1 MQFKFKSLV
10 VACAFV
16 AAGAAH
22 AAAGDLTL
30 ETGASISAP
39 GATSGVTYTVNGLS
53 GAGSLKFS
61 QTLLNALNLGV
72 AVVTPEAPADVTIDG
87 TVGGYTNINAAAPIK
102 SVTGNFDGTTL
113 SVLQVGTQGGATQT
127 LTADEDGTITSGGF
141 ITIKDLRVDLV
152 NLDVYANV
160 VGGNNVGAINDLKLW
175 HISSLTGPT
184 SFTAEQVVAQGG
196 TITVENTLSGLKIY
210 DEAFDVFAR
219 ATGLIDVFG
228 VGALKATNDDPA
240 GYGTITSAITVSVQ
254 KSVATA
260 VPEPS
265 TYALMGLGLVG
276 MAFLRR
282 RAAK

>member
-22 AAAGDLTL
+22 ADTLTL
-30 ETGASISAP
+30 ETN
-39 GATSGVTYTVNGLS
+39 ATVTNQGYTVSGLS

-61 QTLLNALNLGV
+61 SSLLDALNLG
-72 AVVTPEAPADVTIDG
+72 AATVTPEAPADVTIEG
-87 TVGGYTNINAAAPIK
+87 AVGGYTNITAAAPIK
-102 SVTGNFDGTTL
+102 SVTGSFDGTTL
-113 SVLQVGTQGGATQT
+113 NVLQVGTQGGATQT
-127 LTADEDGTITSGGF
+127 LTADGDGNITSGGF

-152 NLDVYANV
+152 NMDVYANV
-160 VGGNNVGAINDLKLW
+160 IGGNGVNAVNDLKLW
-175 HISSLTGPT
+175 HIGSISGPT
-184 SFTAEQVVAQGG
+184 SFTTADVIAAGG
-196 TITVENTLSGLKIY
+196 TITVNNTLSGLKIY
-210 DEAFDVFAR
+210 DDAFAVFSK

-228 VGALKATNDDPA
+228 VPALQAVNEGDE
-240 GYGTITSAITVSVQ
+240 GYGTITSAITVT
-254 KSVATA
+254 VAQAGVTPSI
-260 VPEPS
+260 PEPS